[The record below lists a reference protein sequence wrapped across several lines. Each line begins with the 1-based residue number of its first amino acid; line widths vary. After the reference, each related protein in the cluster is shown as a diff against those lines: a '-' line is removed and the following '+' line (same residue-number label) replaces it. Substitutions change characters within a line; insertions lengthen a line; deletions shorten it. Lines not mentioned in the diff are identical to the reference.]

1 MCNWCPGR
9 IREKDG
15 QKKYLKKN
23 IEVVI
28 ERLKNSNL
36 SGIFP
41 INEASGPDGFTGKFY
56 RERKN
61 TDLTQ
66 TLRGNKESS

>member
-1 MCNWCPGR
+1 MSWKNKR
-9 IREKDG
+9 KRLG

-23 IEVVI
+23 TEVVI
-28 ERLKNSNL
+28 ERLKNPNL

-56 RERKN
+56 EEEKI
-61 TDLTQ
+61 LT
-66 TLRGNKESS
+66 LLKL